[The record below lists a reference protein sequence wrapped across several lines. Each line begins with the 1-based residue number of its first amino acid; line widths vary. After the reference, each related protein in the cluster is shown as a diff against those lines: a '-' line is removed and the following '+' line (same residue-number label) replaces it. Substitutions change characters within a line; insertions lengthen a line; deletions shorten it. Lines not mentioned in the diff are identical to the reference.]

1 MPSPDQTADDL
12 DEIRR
17 EIDAIDTR
25 LLALVSERFDA
36 TGRVR
41 AIKSGNGSI
50 GVSPL
55 RPAREAAILR
65 RLVEAE
71 APHLP
76 ASLKVRL
83 WRAILAA
90 SSLNQAKFAVHISG
104 SAINSGELRVL
115 IAERFGTAA
124 LVSHGTEALVLEAV
138 ANAAGDVAVVAAES
152 DWARGFADGR
162 CGKARVIGVA
172 PDLSDGGAPKALVI
186 GHAAA
191 EATGAD
197 ETLVV
202 SDGQLPRDFAI
213 APLWQVKSGNLR
225 VSSLPGFLDEHSPP
239 VAGILRANTGLR
251 LQLAG
256 RYPSPIET
264 GA

>member
-1 MPSPDQTADDL
+1 MPPPDQTEDAL
-12 DEIRR
+12 DAIRS
-17 EIDAIDTR
+17 EIDAIDAR

-36 TGRVR
+36 TERVR
-41 AIKSGNGSI
+41 AIKAGNGSI
-50 GVSPL
+50 GLSPL

-65 RLVEAE
+65 QLVETE
-71 APHLP
+71 APHIS
-76 ASLKVRL
+76 AILKVRL

-90 SSLNQAKFAVHISG
+90 SSLNQANLTVHV
-104 SAINSGELRVL
+104 SAPTANSGELRVL
-115 IAERFGTAA
+115 IAERFGSAPLMSHAA
-124 LVSHGTEALVLEAV
+124 EALALEAV
-138 ANAAGDVAVVAAES
+138 ARAAGDVAVVAADS
-152 DWARGFADGR
+152 DWARAFAEGR

-172 PDLSDGGAPKALVI
+172 PDLGDGGAPKALVF
-186 GHAAA
+186 GHAEA

-213 APLWQVKSGNLR
+213 APLWQVKSGAFR
-225 VSSLPGFLDEHSPP
+225 VSSLPGFLDENCPP
-239 VAGILRANTGLR
+239 VAGLLRANSGLK
-251 LQLAG
+251 LQIAG